1 MLTAEWY
8 FCLHSI
14 GILNLGWFGNSPI
27 PLEAVQVPY
36 VQPAEKISIIT
47 EYKCIKGNHA
57 RNLRSDSANP
67 DKCLASFSANSSDS
81 FCDMH
86 FISLRFCRVH
96 DLSFNPSIFLLVAWA
111 AWSQFFYWHRP
122 PILKAVEQV
131 WEANRLRFSAF
142 VALMHE
148 QTCLSCFR
156 QFRATEIFFT
166 IDTWTTEL
174 YFCLH
179 SIGILNMI
187 GLQNVL
193 KIRLLAPP
201 ILLKPAHGSEL
212 LGYNVAVDVR

>member
-8 FCLHSI
+8 FCLHSV
-14 GILNLGWFGNSPI
+14 GILDLSCFGNSPI

-47 EYKCIKGNHA
+47 EYKYIKGNHA
-57 RNLRSDSANP
+57 RNLRSIRLILTNVWLPSVQIAAIRSVTCTLSAY
-67 DKCLASFSANSSDS
+67 DFAVSTTY
-81 FCDMH
+81 
-86 FISLRFCRVH
+86 
-96 DLSFNPSIFLLVAWA
+96 PSILEFLFLVAWA
-111 AWSQFFYWHRP
+111 AWSQFFDWHRP

-166 IDTWTTEL
+166 IDTLTTEL

-187 GLQNVL
+187 SLQNVL
-193 KIRLLAPP
+193 KTRFLAPP
-201 ILLKPAHGSEL
+201 IL
-212 LGYNVAVDVR
+212 